1 MSGSGRVHYETGARI
16 NATCCGG
23 IGVVRRRVA
32 KLALAREIDT
42 RLNLLERH
50 RPYHESDHVL
60 DIPSP
65 TAASD
70 FTRRFGEADVIGLME
85 AIDAVRPK
93 LWQRGRRD
101 LPGPVAERGR
111 RAAPAPTLG
120 QKTEGM
126 DVAYE
131 GVWGYPPLIVSLAS
145 TGEVLST
152 VHRPGNAVSHD
163 VAAGWMDKAIDLVA
177 THSRAGMCARGSGL
191 PVHRQRGPLERD
203 GGFHLQLR
211 CSADARDARR
221 GAGTRARGS
230 ASSAGRAIPPG
241 RGRHAGSGQ
250 T

>member
-177 THSRAGMCARGSGL
+177 THAERACARGD
-191 PVHRQRGPLERD
+191 PDFPFTVNVDR
-203 GGFHLQLR
+203 
-211 CSADARDARR
+211 
-221 GAGTRARGS
+221 
-230 ASSAGRAIPPG
+230 
-241 RGRHAGSGQ
+241 
-250 T
+250 